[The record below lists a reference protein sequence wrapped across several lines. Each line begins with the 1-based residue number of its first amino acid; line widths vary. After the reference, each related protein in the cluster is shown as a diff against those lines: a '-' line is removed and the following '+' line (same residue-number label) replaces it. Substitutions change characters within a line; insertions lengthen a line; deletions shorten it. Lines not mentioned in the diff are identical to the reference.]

1 MLPAT
6 LLHFVI
12 LDLYSSQMERNS
24 VCIRVPASTSN
35 LGPGLDVLGMALD
48 VWVEVRVSRADRFEV
63 TTEGDGLEKM
73 PLDDTNYVVVGLKKI
88 FQKYQKPCPLC
99 LYHIKSDIPYGSG
112 LGSSSACIVAGLIA
126 GLVLSGAQL
135 PVRNHEMLL
144 QMAAEIEGHAD
155 NVAASIYGGLQ
166 LGFFSYGRWR
176 SFRLKV
182 PHGIQCIVLITGNPV
197 DKKELRDD
205 ISSDVPIHD
214 AVQNIARAALLVEA
228 FSCDQLHLL
237 KHCMGDRLHQNQR
250 AKKLPH
256 MLPTMR
262 AAADAGAIA
271 CWLSGQGPS
280 VIALS
285 ESRCADPL
293 THRAS
298 EKHDE
303 GIAEAMYNVARRL
316 DLFNSRVFVTS
327 PSERGAHIVS
337 ADPPFSSG
345 FMRHFGFSSAGP
357 KL

>member
-1 MLPAT
+1 
-6 LLHFVI
+6 
-12 LDLYSSQMERNS
+12 MERNS
-24 VCIRVPASTSN
+24 VTIRVPASTSN

-48 VWVEVRVSRADRFEV
+48 VWVEVRVSRADTFSV
-63 TTEGDGLEKM
+63 TTEGDGLERM
-73 PLDDTNYVVVGLKKI
+73 PLDETNYVVVGLTKI
-88 FQKYQKPCPLC
+88 FNKFQKTRPICS
-99 LYHIKSDIPYGSG
+99 YHIISQIPYGSG

-135 PVRNHEMLL
+135 PVRNHELLL
-144 QMAAEIEGHAD
+144 QMAAEVEGIAD
-155 NVAASIYGGLQ
+155 SVAAAIYGGLQ

-182 PHGIQCIVLITGNPV
+182 PHGIQCVVLITGTSV
-197 DKKELRDD
+197 DKNELRKEIQKENPLQD
-205 ISSDVPIHD
+205 SVS
-214 AVQNIARAALLVEA
+214 NIARAALLVEA
-228 FSCDQLHLL
+228 FSSDQLHLL
-237 KHCMGDRLHQNQR
+237 KHCMGDRLHQGQR

-256 MLPTMR
+256 LFPAMK
-262 AAADAGAIA
+262 AATDAGAIA

-280 VIALS
+280 VVALS
-285 ESRCADPL
+285 ASRCGDPL

-316 DLFNSRVFVTS
+316 DLHSSRVFLTT
-327 PSERGAHIVS
+327 PSERGAYIVS

-345 FMRHFGFSSAGP
+345 FMRHFGYQSEAS